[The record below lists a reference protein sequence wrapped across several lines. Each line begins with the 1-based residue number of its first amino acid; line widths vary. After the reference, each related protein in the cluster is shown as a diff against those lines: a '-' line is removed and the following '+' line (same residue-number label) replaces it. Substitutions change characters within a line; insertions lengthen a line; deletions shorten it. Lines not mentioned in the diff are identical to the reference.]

1 MGKIALFY
9 NSFFILFLRVELV
22 SEEFP
27 RQRQPFPFDKTEQ
40 FIHEF
45 ISFARSPFDMTA
57 YDERAQYGW
66 PSESQETLRDTPNVF
81 HSQTSGV
88 DHNDW
93 TYNNVQNY

>member
-1 MGKIALFY
+1 MPGFTSIVLLF
-9 NSFFILFLRVELV
+9 RVELG
-22 SEEFP
+22 SEEFSH
-27 RQRQPFPFDKTEQ
+27 QLQPFLFDKTEQ

-66 PSESQETLRDTPNVF
+66 PSESEEPLRDTPTVF

-88 DHNDW
+88 DHNDC
-93 TYNNVQNY
+93 TYYNVQNYLLIW